1 MNISLMDS
9 KIDEYEQQLL
19 SNPEKLVQHL
29 SDRLDEIEQTLND
42 DENFCNQDIDS
53 TINYIKIIEKKFYEN
68 IQNLKDKLE
77 NIRLKNKNLSEENK
91 KQFLDQCNEINELF
105 TSQNYEQAWKKF
117 KDYEKNFQR
126 STLIQ
131 HIPKLHMNE
140 LDIENFF
147 SSDHKINKPST
158 QSTIIVKTPVITTD
172 DNNNKQDFDDNDI
185 QMTKKELLRQEKNI
199 ESGYADDDNEE
210 VNYEKKEDYD
220 ISNFGIRS
228 KRLDNQSTTATTL
241 TNNTIRNDNQSPIT
255 NTTGPRRIQFST
267 RLKSTSNSNNLLF
280 SGRNIS
286 ASSSIQN
293 NHVNSHD
300 NHRQIVNTTS
310 PPSLIQRQTISIP
323 NDKVERLI
331 LNPVSHYQHERNM
344 FLLITCDAQYIVCFK
359 SQLNRL
365 DRWQLGT
372 IERRFHKEYT
382 LNWHDGLIISMGSI
396 QTGIIYMFTE
406 REFFIYSLNQR
417 RKLDTRMLPHGDDDG
432 LEITYPRYNESQR
445 GIGTVYDKYMY
456 HIYLNRN
463 CRWTLSKNLLE
474 KLVHQ
479 YDYDLTSMFPNVR
492 RFIHLCVNE
501 KTINFLVQMD
511 DSSYGVVFCSI
522 TNDNIIHE
530 KLPSIKLQRAQQPL
544 TIYSAFIKSLNQYIF
559 FINDPSIDILHILN
573 TEQYL
578 ESYSVDCYAICYVAD
593 KHELIIVTNN
603 SISSINLNQSN
614 LFFTKFSNKCLSNV

>member
-147 SSDHKINKPST
+147 SSDHKIKKPST

-210 VNYEKKEDYD
+210 INYGKKEDYD

-228 KRLDNQSTTATTL
+228 KRLDNQSTTTTTTTTTTL
-241 TNNTIRNDNQSPIT
+241 TNNT
-255 NTTGPRRIQFST
+255 
-267 RLKSTSNSNNLLF
+267 
-280 SGRNIS
+280 
-286 ASSSIQN
+286 
-293 NHVNSHD
+293 
-300 NHRQIVNTTS
+300 
-310 PPSLIQRQTISIP
+310 
-323 NDKVERLI
+323 
-331 LNPVSHYQHERNM
+331 M
-344 FLLITCDAQYIVCFK
+344 
-359 SQLNRL
+359 
-365 DRWQLGT
+365 
-372 IERRFHKEYT
+372 
-382 LNWHDGLIISMGSI
+382 
-396 QTGIIYMFTE
+396 
-406 REFFIYSLNQR
+406 
-417 RKLDTRMLPHGDDDG
+417 
-432 LEITYPRYNESQR
+432 
-445 GIGTVYDKYMY
+445 YD
-456 HIYLNRN
+456 
-463 CRWTLSKNLLE
+463 
-474 KLVHQ
+474 
-479 YDYDLTSMFPNVR
+479 
-492 RFIHLCVNE
+492 
-501 KTINFLVQMD
+501 
-511 DSSYGVVFCSI
+511 
-522 TNDNIIHE
+522 
-530 KLPSIKLQRAQQPL
+530 
-544 TIYSAFIKSLNQYIF
+544 
-559 FINDPSIDILHILN
+559 
-573 TEQYL
+573 
-578 ESYSVDCYAICYVAD
+578 
-593 KHELIIVTNN
+593 
-603 SISSINLNQSN
+603 
-614 LFFTKFSNKCLSNV
+614 